1 MPDNTITAWNP
12 SEGLT
17 LYGRKPALEALM
29 DPSLAIHCLHLADSN
44 RPTGIIAQIIAAA
57 EKRAVAV
64 RYHDRQALSRISK
77 NGRQDQGVALDVIC
91 PGFLSLEA
99 FLALP
104 QKPRTLLAIDGV
116 TNPQNVGMIIR
127 SAAAAAIDGLLYPK
141 RGIASLG
148 PLVIKA
154 SAGNVFRAPIIRCDT
169 TTSAVSTLKTQGYR
183 VAVLQAS
190 APQSL
195 FDYQPEASMV
205 CVLGGESEGVG
216 ADVLAMADTELS
228 VPMANGVESVNGAVP
243 ASLAAFH
250 LGRPPG

>member
-1 MPDNTITAWNP
+1 
-12 SEGLT
+12 
-17 LYGRKPALEALM
+17 M

-57 EKRAVAV
+57 EKRAGCRPLPRPSGPVAHLEKWAPGSGRCTRRDLPGLSV
-64 RYHDRQALSRISK
+64 ARGVFGATAKTTHLAGNRRRHQSAKCGHDYS
-77 NGRQDQGVALDVIC
+77 
-91 PGFLSLEA
+91 
-99 FLALP
+99 
-104 QKPRTLLAIDGV
+104 
-116 TNPQNVGMIIR
+116 IR
-127 SAAAAAIDGLLYPK
+127 RRRGYRRLLYPK

-228 VPMANGVESVNGAVP
+228 VPMANGVESLNVAVT